1 MENGMSPYLNIP
13 KRDEETA
20 RRERGIRTVREAA
33 QREGFD
39 PDTAEKALKSAYGMR
54 DVILAGVK

>member
-1 MENGMSPYLNIP
+1 MSPYLNIP
-13 KRDEETA
+13 KRTEDEA
-20 RRERGIRTVREAA
+20 RRERAVKRVRDEA
-33 QREGFD
+33 QRAGFD